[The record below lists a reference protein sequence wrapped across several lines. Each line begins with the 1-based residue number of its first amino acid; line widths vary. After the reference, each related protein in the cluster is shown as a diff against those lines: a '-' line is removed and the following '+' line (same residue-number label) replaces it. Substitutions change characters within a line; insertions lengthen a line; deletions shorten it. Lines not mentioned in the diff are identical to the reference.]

1 MSRYTSAFL
10 LCLHAALICGLI
22 PATQF
27 SGSPHAER
35 ITTTLTAS
43 SHRHLLVK
51 PQAQSQLDAD
61 GLDAPPGQPVAS
73 IAAVSI
79 WLYEYF
85 VGSPQAEASSDSL
98 YPDFQERA
106 PPVLNTRHR
115 QP

>member
-43 SHRHLLVK
+43 SHRHLLEK
-51 PQAQSQLDAD
+51 PQAQSEPDAD
-61 GLDAPPGQPVAS
+61 GFDALSDQPATS
-73 IAAVSI
+73 IAAVFI
-79 WLYEYF
+79 WLYDSLL
-85 VGSPQAEASSDSL
+85 GSPRTEAYTDSL

-106 PPVLNTRHR
+106 PPAVNS
-115 QP
+115 

>member
-1 MSRYTSAFL
+1 MSRYASAFL

-35 ITTTLTAS
+35 ITPTLTAS
-43 SHRHLLVK
+43 SHRHLLEK
-51 PQAQSQLDAD
+51 PQAQSESDAD
-61 GLDAPPGQPVAS
+61 GFDAPSGQPVAS
-73 IAAVSI
+73 IAAVPI

-85 VGSPQAEASSDSL
+85 VGSPQAEAYTDTL

-106 PPVLNTRHR
+106 PPALNA
-115 QP
+115 

>member
-61 GLDAPPGQPVAS
+61 GLDAPPGQP
-73 IAAVSI
+73 AAPI
-79 WLYEYF
+79 EI
-85 VGSPQAEASSDSL
+85 VGMLFYDYPLGSSETEAYPDSL

-106 PPVLNTRHR
+106 PPAVNA
-115 QP
+115 